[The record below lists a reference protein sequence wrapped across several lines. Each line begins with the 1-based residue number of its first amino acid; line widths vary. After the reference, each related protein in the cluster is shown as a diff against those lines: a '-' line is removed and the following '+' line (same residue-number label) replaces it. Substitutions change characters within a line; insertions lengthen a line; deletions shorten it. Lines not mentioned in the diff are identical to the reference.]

1 VTITP
6 ATGYGNATVTVK
18 PAALEAG
25 AASRTATITVTT
37 ADNAVSQTVTLTQ
50 NAPEPVGPV
59 GNYVDLVST
68 PVLFCSNN
76 YAWNVTNNPDY
87 ATSGENGSDT
97 KKPDTETLYGSGKG
111 TGKLYSY
118 SHYDN
123 KDIYMQFASP
133 ADYAPVFLMA
143 AEGNITAKNV
153 WTDGAFTFYV
163 PVYKLE
169 AGKTLCFDYGTY
181 ATNKSARYWI
191 SEVSLDGGS
200 TWVAFDTGQTYETPG
215 LKVAA
220 NTDLGTGSRVAYYYA
235 GTYTIANTLENT
247 MIIVRLRCADGTHYM
262 SGTTATKPNSSAAV
276 RIIGYD
282 HKVEADANAET
293 VKGPKIYIR

>member
-1 VTITP
+1 MT
-6 ATGYGNATVTVK
+6 
-18 PAALEAG
+18 ALEPG
-25 AASRTATITVTT
+25 AADRTAVITVAAKDYPGYSETIF
-37 ADNAVSQTVTLTQ
+37 VEQI
-50 NAPEPVGPV
+50 APAPAGPT
-59 GNYVDLVST
+59 GNYVDLTAT

-76 YAWNVTNNPDY
+76 YAWNVSNNPDY

-97 KKPDTETLYGSGKG
+97 KKPDTETLFGTGKG
-111 TGKLYSY
+111 TGFLYSY

-123 KDIYMQFASP
+123 KEVYMQFTSP
-133 ADYAPVFLMA
+133 GSTPAYLMA
-143 AEGNITAKNV
+143 AEGNITVKNV
-153 WTDGAFTFYV
+153 WTDGAFNFYV
-163 PVYKLE
+163 PVFKLE

-200 TWVAFDTGQTYETPG
+200 TWAAFDTGQTYETPG